1 MMETFMISLEI
12 MGKGMLGVFAA
23 ALIIW
28 FVVWIMGKL
37 FKEKA

>member
-12 MGKGMLGVFAA
+12 MGKGMLGIFAA

-28 FVVWIMGKL
+28 LAVWIMGKI
-37 FKEKA
+37 FKG